1 MRSRC
6 FAPLSQLS
14 PPAPCAAWLGLGL
27 GRYRLRE
34 MKCGVSAVKRRTP
47 AEAGPGVITQS
58 ATTLPRTFGNC
69 EDCDRSTWRLKEM
82 SAQTLRTVIWA
93 PANKARRVG
102 ATWKTQLIRM
112 AASRTLLLLGLAAPA
127 AAFGVSAR
135 GLSPAKTSVRSPSPQ
150 LVLGRVKSFVS
161 NRIVSPFK
169 KGSEEEDGEQKAAE
183 VLAGESM
190 IADAASLEIPP
201 PMPALD
207 KKNISAVDA
216 FLVRLGMK
224 TEDECTIPEEGENLM
239 EQIKC
244 AGRAGIISYIL
255 WEWACERSPLS
266 PVPLALAPPP
276 RSNLP
281 PLPPLSA
288 GPRAAVRWLPSPT
301 RCRSSRTVWI
311 GAGGIACFAYYQA
324 AGGLG

>member
-1 MRSRC
+1 MLER
-6 FAPLSQLS
+6 
-14 PPAPCAAWLGLGL
+14 
-27 GRYRLRE
+27 
-34 MKCGVSAVKRRTP
+34 
-47 AEAGPGVITQS
+47 
-58 ATTLPRTFGNC
+58 
-69 EDCDRSTWRLKEM
+69 
-82 SAQTLRTVIWA
+82 
-93 PANKARRVG
+93 
-102 ATWKTQLIRM
+102 TWKTQLIRM
-112 AASRTLLLLGLAAPA
+112 LPPRTLLLLGLAAPV

-135 GLSPAKTSVRSPSPQ
+135 GLSPAKASVRSPAPQ

-190 IADAASLEIPP
+190 VADAASLEIPP

-216 FLVRLGMK
+216 FLVRLGVK
-224 TEDECTIPEEGENLM
+224 TEDECTIPEEGEDLM

-255 WEWACERSPLS
+255 WEWACARSPLN
-266 PVPLALAPPP
+266 PVPLAPAPPSH
-276 RSNLP
+276 SNLP
-281 PLPPLSA
+281 PLPPLSL
-288 GPRAAVRWLPSPT
+288 GPRAGPLGTPPPT
-301 RCRSSRTVWI
+301 RCRPSRAVWI

-324 AGGLG
+324 AGGWPDLTNPDDQAKVGRLSNREP

>member
-1 MRSRC
+1 
-6 FAPLSQLS
+6 
-14 PPAPCAAWLGLGL
+14 
-27 GRYRLRE
+27 
-34 MKCGVSAVKRRTP
+34 
-47 AEAGPGVITQS
+47 
-58 ATTLPRTFGNC
+58 
-69 EDCDRSTWRLKEM
+69 
-82 SAQTLRTVIWA
+82 
-93 PANKARRVG
+93 
-102 ATWKTQLIRM
+102 M

-135 GLSPAKTSVRSPSPQ
+135 GLSPAKASVRSPAPQ

-169 KGSEEEDGEQKAAE
+169 KGSEEENGEQKAAE

-255 WEWACERSPLS
+255 WEWACARSPLS
-266 PVPLALAPPP
+266 PVPLALAPP
-276 RSNLP
+276 S
-281 PLPPLSA
+281 PLQPSTLA
-288 GPRAAVRWLPSPT
+288 TALGPRAAVRWLPSPT
-301 RCRSSRTVWI
+301 RYRPSHTVWI

>member
-1 MRSRC
+1 M
-6 FAPLSQLS
+6 L
-14 PPAPCAAWLGLGL
+14 PP
-27 GRYRLRE
+27 
-34 MKCGVSAVKRRTP
+34 
-47 AEAGPGVITQS
+47 
-58 ATTLPRTFGNC
+58 
-69 EDCDRSTWRLKEM
+69 
-82 SAQTLRTVIWA
+82 
-93 PANKARRVG
+93 
-102 ATWKTQLIRM
+102 
-112 AASRTLLLLGLAAPA
+112 RTLLLLGLAAPV

-135 GLSPAKTSVRSPSPQ
+135 GLSPAKASVRSPAPQ

-190 IADAASLEIPP
+190 VADAASLEIPP

-216 FLVRLGMK
+216 FLVRLGVK
-224 TEDECTIPEEGENLM
+224 TEDECTIPEEGEDLM

-255 WEWACERSPLS
+255 WEWACARSPLK
-266 PVPLALAPPP
+266 PLPLALAP
-276 RSNLP
+276 SS
-281 PLPPLSA
+281 PLQPSTLATLSL
-288 GPRAAVRWLPSPT
+288 GPRAAVRWVPPPPT
-301 RCRSSRTVWI
+301 RCRPSRTVWI

-324 AGGLG
+324 AGGWPDLTNPDDQAKVGRLGWVRARVSVRVRDRV